1 MMRQI
6 FGTFSLVLFLV
17 AGLFFKTS
25 AQVFKFR
32 QYGIEDGICH
42 PFVYSVN
49 QDKNGYLWLCTGEG
63 LCRFDGE
70 NFTGD
75 FTTDSLP
82 DAFVKS
88 TFRDPAGNLWFGH
101 NDGNMTCYD
110 GRKFTIIHS
119 DEKITST
126 INDIVEDPAGN
137 ILFVTQNQG
146 IIKVTPGIEST
157 IIRKSFS
164 GKLLSAVCF
173 TDQDKMLVGA
183 YDGLHLYEYDAEQDT
198 AFPISK
204 ITGIPYTIVS
214 SIIHDEARN
223 IYWIGTQ
230 DEGLYSLE
238 LNGSN
243 VPTVTKIETE
253 SVLKNTTVLH
263 IFLDTQQNLWLSTQG
278 EGVYKL
284 TIAGDNEIAGLVN
297 YNEENGLGALFI
309 REVFEDIEGNIWIGT
324 YGNGLA
330 ALFDEAFVFY
340 RYEEVLGSNIFSVT
354 TNEEGFWMGGIGQ
367 IMKVDMNTRN
377 SNEIYGRANGIPA
390 DRITTMY
397 HADKNTLWFGT
408 DENGLYKMDLN
419 SKRASKY
426 YTSEN
431 SLENNINAIT
441 GDNGM
446 LWIATNNGVISIDVV
461 TGSIVRYSTDDGL
474 AHNKI
479 NDIFTDS
486 ESNVWIATRSNGL
499 HSVNTNIDFTISGNA
514 VLEFVSV
521 TEDNEGNLWAAT
533 DNNGVFKFSDTL
545 SYYSMNDG
553 LKSNACYS
561 IVNDGKGNIWVGH
574 RLGLSKINVAENWIA
589 TYGPESGINGDCHPN
604 AVNVT
609 RDGEVLFGTSDGLVT
624 FDTGK
629 ERNNVTAPFV
639 NITSVRIA
647 DREYDISEPIVL
659 PYGIYKMRIDF
670 IGLNFMAPE
679 RVTYQYRL
687 DGYDDWSEPT
697 TLPYIQY
704 GRVEDGE
711 YTFQLIAC
719 NSEGVCNEVPVGFSL
734 RIKLP
739 IWKTWWFIT
748 IVVFVLIFTVFLIIK
763 FRERKA
769 KLFQEMLQKK
779 LDERTREVVMQ
790 KEEIEVKNKD
800 ITDSINYAQRIQAS
814 ILPPISK
821 LHDTFAGSFVFYQ
834 PRDIVSGDFYWYD
847 RFDDKF
853 IIVCADSTGHGVP
866 GAFMSMIGTT
876 LIKDI
881 CGRAIVETPDI
892 LLYTLDKEIM
902 AALNQNIEAERSN
915 DGMDIIVAEVDL
927 KTNKLNIASA
937 MRPVIIYQ
945 GGEQIYVRGSRS
957 SVGGQYEVDDKMF
970 EPQEFQLQPGDKFY
984 MFSDGYPDQF
994 GGPLGKKFKMV
1005 RLKNM
1010 LRDLHEKTM
1019 DEQYNYIKNNFE
1031 LWRADLEQ
1039 IDDVLFMGIEL

>member
-1 MMRQI
+1 
-6 FGTFSLVLFLV
+6 
-17 AGLFFKTS
+17 
-25 AQVFKFR
+25 
-32 QYGIEDGICH
+32 
-42 PFVYSVN
+42 
-49 QDKNGYLWLCTGEG
+49 
-63 LCRFDGE
+63 
-70 NFTGD
+70 
-75 FTTDSLP
+75 
-82 DAFVKS
+82 
-88 TFRDPAGNLWFGH
+88 
-101 NDGNMTCYD
+101 
-110 GRKFTIIHS
+110 
-119 DEKITST
+119 
-126 INDIVEDPAGN
+126 
-137 ILFVTQNQG
+137 
-146 IIKVTPGIEST
+146 
-157 IIRKSFS
+157 
-164 GKLLSAVCF
+164 
-173 TDQDKMLVGA
+173 
-183 YDGLHLYEYDAEQDT
+183 
-198 AFPISK
+198 
-204 ITGIPYTIVS
+204 
-214 SIIHDEARN
+214 
-223 IYWIGTQ
+223 
-230 DEGLYSLE
+230 
-238 LNGSN
+238 
-243 VPTVTKIETE
+243 
-253 SVLKNTTVLH
+253 
-263 IFLDTQQNLWLSTQG
+263 
-278 EGVYKL
+278 
-284 TIAGDNEIAGLVN
+284 
-297 YNEENGLGALFI
+297 
-309 REVFEDIEGNIWIGT
+309 
-324 YGNGLA
+324 
-330 ALFDEAFVFY
+330 
-340 RYEEVLGSNIFSVT
+340 
-354 TNEEGFWMGGIGQ
+354 MGGIGQ